1 MPLLAVLVSQNREM
15 GPVFLKIFKK
25 KNIYIWKIIE
35 VDKYQLKFFDCSCQ
49 TPGIKSKGKLL

>member
-15 GPVFLKIFKK
+15 GPVFLKIFK
-25 KNIYIWKIIE
+25 NYIYIWKIIE

>member
-15 GPVFLKIFKK
+15 GPVFLKIFK
-25 KNIYIWKIIE
+25 NYIYIWKIIE

-49 TPGIKSKGKLL
+49 TPSIKSKGKLL